1 MRNDFAIVNEQRTD
15 GKLYLFM
22 DTSKAVLRGMKWS
35 ELGDWGKRKLETLL
49 ILTRQGK
56 EQIRVKYVYPTA

>member
-1 MRNDFAIVNEQRTD
+1 MRNEFAIVKIQEKD
-15 GKLYLFM
+15 GKLYMFM

-49 ILTRQGK
+49 ILTKQHNSK
-56 EQIRVKYVYPTA
+56 EQIRVKYV